1 MAVPVFAS
9 EGGLR
14 AFFAAYVILLRR
26 KLGFPLLL
34 GFDNL
39 LSHNYL
45 PFRSNEF
52 LICPPSNQCSDPSMQ
67 VYRRHFALF
76 GELRVHHFTSRV
88 RKQRRAAFL
97 AVLQKKAILK
107 QHRLGYTAFP

>member
-1 MAVPVFAS
+1 MAVPVFAG
-9 EGGLR
+9 EGGLG

-26 KLGFPLLL
+26 ELGFPLLL

-52 LICPPSNQCSDPSMQ
+52 LIRPPSNQCRRPVNASVPALLRLLRGIPRAPLHLPGSETAARRIPRNTPEESD
-67 VYRRHFALF
+67 L
-76 GELRVHHFTSRV
+76 
-88 RKQRRAAFL
+88 
-97 AVLQKKAILK
+97 
-107 QHRLGYTAFP
+107 